1 MLHPLKVFPADKPDF
16 DQHSSTCQAWFCL
29 RTHLKQEHIAAAQLQ
44 QEAGLKVFLP
54 RIRYQ
59 RSTRTGSTWVTEA
72 LFQNYLFA
80 RFDLAFDLRRVQ
92 HTRGVHSVVHFGDR
106 WPVVSEDVI
115 EELRCF
121 MGGRDLHV
129 IEETLLPG
137 DPVQLVGGAIDGLEA
152 VVTRILPAKQR
163 VAVLLDFLGRQTP
176 LELDREQLISLHHKR
191 SEARLALLWQRA
203 APTVESLT

>member
-1 MLHPLKVFPADKPDF
+1 MLHPLEVSSADKPD
-16 DQHSSTCQAWFCL
+16 SERATCQAWFCI
-29 RTHLKQEHIAAAQLQ
+29 RTHLKQEHIAAAQLH
-44 QEAGLKVFLP
+44 QEAGLEVFLP

-59 RSTRTGSTWVTEA
+59 RSTRTGSTWMTEA

-80 RFDLAFDLRRVQ
+80 RFDLAFELRHVQ

-106 WPVVSEDVI
+106 WPIVSENVI
-115 EELRCF
+115 EELRRL
-121 MGGRDLHV
+121 MGGRDLQV
-129 IEETLLPG
+129 IEQTLQPG

-176 LELDREQLISLHHKR
+176 LELDRQQLISIHHRR
-191 SEARLALLWQRA
+191 SEARLALLWQKA
-203 APTVESLT
+203 APVVTSFA